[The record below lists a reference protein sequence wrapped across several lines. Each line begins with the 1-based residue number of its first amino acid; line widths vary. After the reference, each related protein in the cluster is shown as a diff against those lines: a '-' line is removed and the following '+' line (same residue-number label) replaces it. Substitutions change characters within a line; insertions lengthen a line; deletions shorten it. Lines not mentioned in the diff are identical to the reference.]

1 MTPAEIMRNVYI
13 IKVSWWWGRDSF
25 LPFAS
30 DSVRIRVLV
39 TDFTLIKIQP
49 NDTFMQMFFKL
60 LPAHRSNKVS

>member
-13 IKVSWWWGRDSF
+13 VKVSWRWVDSS
-25 LPFAS
+25 LPVAP
-30 DSVRIRVLV
+30 DSVRARVLV

-49 NDTFMQMFFKL
+49 NDTFMQMFFEL